1 MRSPRGALD
10 AVCRNLVTT
19 TTTLA
24 VRVRDGARR
33 ALPRDSVEV
42 VLEGQIVSVK
52 RVFLDGDVTTL
63 QPEFD
68 DARAAAGALR
78 VPVEE
83 IMRRVRLGLPD
94 DDVLD
99 GTRHHLT
106 RPD

>member
-1 MRSPRGALD
+1 M
-10 AVCRNLVTT
+10 
-19 TTTLA
+19 
-24 VRVRDGARR
+24 
-33 ALPRDSVEV
+33 
-42 VLEGQIVSVK
+42 
-52 RVFLDGDVTTL
+52 
-63 QPEFD
+63 
-68 DARAAAGALR
+68 ARAAAEAFR